1 MELTPDLRR
10 REHDS
15 PADPRAA
22 EWAAWGAPASN
33 GKGSRGASLSLFA
46 ARSER
51 LSEPSGGDASLD
63 RNLLALLGASLAAHL
78 CLLLALVLL
87 SPRPPDAERST
98 ETPVEVV
105 VEQPPAAH
113 EPEQK
118 KPQQGGPPAPKA
130 AEQKAAEQKAAEQKA
145 AEQKAAE
152 RKAAEQKATEQKAA
166 EQKAAE
172 QKATEQKAAEQKA
185 AEQKA
190 AEQKAAE
197 QKAAEQ
203 KSAEQKAAE
212 QKAAEQKA
220 AERKAAEQKAAEQK
234 AAEQKAAEQ
243 KAAEQKAAEQKA
255 AEQKAAEQKAAEQKA
270 TEQKAAEQKAAE
282 QKAAEQK
289 VATQKAAE
297 RKPPPAE
304 SATSKANARAAA
316 QKAGAQA
323 RSASGKPVDKFDQDF
338 AGGAD
343 SPFGPGGG
351 LRLPFDNGPEIFRAV
366 AVPLPTEGG
375 DELMSYKRIVFG
387 LLARV
392 KHYPESARERGAH
405 GAAVISFMI
414 DDAGELTNVSLI
426 RSSGDT
432 DLDVESL
439 ALVARAAPFP
449 KPPPDAQR
457 AFAAE
462 ITFGV
467 EVDEDDK

>member
-10 REHDS
+10 REHDA

-22 EWAAWGAPASN
+22 EWAAWGEAGSK
-33 GKGSRGASLSLFA
+33 GKRSRAASLALFA
-46 ARSER
+46 TRSER
-51 LSEPSGGDASLD
+51 LSEPPGGDARLD
-63 RNLLALLGASLAAHL
+63 RNLALLGASLAAHL

-87 SPRPPDAERST
+87 SPQAPDAERST

-105 VEQPPAAH
+105 VDQPPAAH

-118 KPQQGGPPAPKA
+118 KPQQGVPPAPKA

-152 RKAAEQKATEQKAA
+152 QKTV
-166 EQKAAE
+166 
-172 QKATEQKAAEQKA
+172 EQKAAEQKA

-203 KSAEQKAAE
+203 KAAE
-212 QKAAEQKA
+212 QKV
-220 AERKAAEQKAAEQK
+220 AEQKAAEQK

-255 AEQKAAEQKAAEQKA
+255 AEQKVA
-270 TEQKAAEQKAAE
+270 EQKAAEQKAAE

-289 VATQKAAE
+289 AAEQKAAEQKAATQKAAE

-304 SATSKANARAAA
+304 SATSKANARAAS
-316 QKAGAQA
+316 QKAQA

-351 LRLPFDNGPEIFRAV
+351 LRLPFDNGPEIFKAV

-405 GAAVISFMI
+405 GAAVISFTI
-414 DDAGELTNVSLI
+414 DDAGELTNVSLL

>member
-10 REHDS
+10 REHDA

-22 EWAAWGAPASN
+22 EWAAWDTPGLN
-33 GKGSRGASLSLFA
+33 GKRSRAVSPGLFA

-51 LSEPSGGDASLD
+51 LSDPAAGGAGLD
-63 RNLLALLGASLAAHL
+63 RNLLVLLGASLAAHL

-87 SPRPPDAERST
+87 SPQRPEAVRST

-118 KPQQGGPPAPKA
+118 KPQQGVPPAPKA
-130 AEQKAAEQKAAEQKA
+130 AEQKAAERKATEQKAAEQKTPEQKAAEQKAAEQKA
-145 AEQKAAE
+145 AEQK
-152 RKAAEQKATEQKAA
+152 T
-166 EQKAAE
+166 
-172 QKATEQKAAEQKA
+172 
-185 AEQKA
+185 
-190 AEQKAAE
+190 
-197 QKAAEQ
+197 
-203 KSAEQKAAE
+203 
-212 QKAAEQKA
+212 
-220 AERKAAEQKAAEQK
+220 AEQKAAEQK

-255 AEQKAAEQKAAEQKA
+255 AKQKAA
-270 TEQKAAEQKAAE
+270 EQKAAEQKAAE

-289 VATQKAAE
+289 AAEQKAATQKAAE

-323 RSASGKPVDKFDQDF
+323 RAASGKPVDKFDQDF
-338 AGGAD
+338 AGGAG
-343 SPFGPGGG
+343 SPFGPQGG
-351 LRLPFDNGPEIFRAV
+351 LRLPFDNGPEIFKAV

-405 GAAVISFMI
+405 GAAVISFTI
-414 DDAGELTNVSLI
+414 DDAGELTNVSLL
-426 RSSGDT
+426 RSSGET